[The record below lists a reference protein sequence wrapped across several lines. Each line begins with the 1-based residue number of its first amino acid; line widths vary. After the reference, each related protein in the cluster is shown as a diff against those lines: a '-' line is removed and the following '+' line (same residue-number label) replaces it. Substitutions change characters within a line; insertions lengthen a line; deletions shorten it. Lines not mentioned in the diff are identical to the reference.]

1 MKIIVFSFFCF
12 LAFVSNSFAQNQVD
26 YVEQRL
32 GVNRDQARLI
42 TVRLLLVADSC
53 AKIIEAIASSNI
65 TNIVKDSLEKVFY
78 NKYGSRQTIIYR
90 QNKLDTRKLTSST
103 AKEYFAHLRTV
114 GKTNDLLITF
124 SEMEY
129 GEVGF
134 IKAEN
139 GIVQAEATMFFMQ
152 TYVRTTKKVSLE
164 TETQELYKDR
174 TGKMFHYTIV
184 YDANTNSV
192 DIRLKEITVEE
203 WAVPMY
209 KPKKSVPKPQN
220 KQ

>member
-1 MKIIVFSFFCF
+1 
-12 LAFVSNSFAQNQVD
+12 
-26 YVEQRL
+26 
-32 GVNRDQARLI
+32 
-42 TVRLLLVADSC
+42 
-53 AKIIEAIASSNI
+53 
-65 TNIVKDSLEKVFY
+65 
-78 NKYGSRQTIIYR
+78 
-90 QNKLDTRKLTSST
+90 
-103 AKEYFAHLRTV
+103 
-114 GKTNDLLITF
+114 
-124 SEMEY
+124 
-129 GEVGF
+129 
-134 IKAEN
+134 
-139 GIVQAEATMFFMQ
+139 MFFMQ

-184 YDANTNSV
+184 YDTNTNSV